1 MNLGSPKTT
10 QVVPDPRPP
19 LEDAQ
24 MLSNPTAVRRAE
36 KELLGH
42 PLKPD
47 DLEDKP
53 LPRPPDGP

>member
-1 MNLGSPKTT
+1 MF
-10 QVVPDPRPP
+10 
-19 LEDAQ
+19 
-24 MLSNPTAVRRAE
+24 SNPTAVRRAE
-36 KELLGH
+36 KELLDQ